1 MREIQATEARTRFAE
16 ILRDV
21 EHGETVAITR
31 HGKTIVHMV
40 PAQARERAE
49 REEAVNRFLEWRA
62 NRAPTGMTREEI
74 LAARHEGHRM

>member
-16 ILRDV
+16 LLRDV

-31 HGKTIVHMV
+31 HGKTIAHMV
-40 PAQARERAE
+40 PARARERAD
-49 REEAVNRFLEWRA
+49 REMAVNRFLEWRA
-62 NRAPTGMTREEI
+62 GRAPTGMTREEI

>member
-16 ILRDV
+16 LLRDV

-31 HGKTIVHMV
+31 HGKTIAHMV

-49 REEAVNRFLEWRA
+49 REEAVNRFLERRA
-62 NRAPTGMTREEI
+62 RWAPTGMTREEI
-74 LAARHEGHRM
+74 LAARHEGHRL

>member
-49 REEAVNRFLEWRA
+49 REKAVDRFLEQRA
-62 NRAPTGMTREEI
+62 RWAPTGMTREEI
-74 LAARHEGHRM
+74 LAARHEGHRL